1 MDTAFLFDES
11 SRANFFQLIMQS
23 IPYTYICLWSNWPQ
37 SSSFLRYLDGFFYEE
52 NNQPSSSSGTQARRL
67 FEEYRQSVFMVEN
80 ECVPGLAFKNSRPYL
95 ELQEVHLQRFAS
107 KEVQRQFYQVAGIK
121 TAIFM
126 GCKSG
131 EIEVGFS
138 NVPAEIDIEKE
149 LKSWFLEDFSRQFS
163 PLRLPDP
170 NPPSSSSSLSMDSPE
185 YSSLLFNIPNTTHLP
200 ETLREVVNPTLQ
212 QIPTLSPHQ
221 AAMQAY
227 ARLQNI
233 QLPNPETEAA
243 AITRAIFNVLTS
255 PSSSSSSQQ
264 PHTNLPYSHQVVS
277 KFSAFKRYDLPL
289 GPRTTQVRANLGR
302 QSMMKRSF
310 AFFRSLNYSR
320 FSARIQANRPTTTQL
335 HHMISERKR
344 REKLNESFQALRSL
358 LPPGTKKDKAS
369 LLATTREYL
378 SSLKAQVEELNRK
391 NQLLEPHCLP
401 AKEAKEEETSSSNE
415 RLIVRTSQVSE
426 STSSEERI
434 VDLQVIIRGECP
446 MVDILIRILEL
457 LKQVKNVSLQ
467 SMETNTRIIESSSMN
482 HIILRLRIEGPEW
495 DESAFQ
501 EAVRR
506 VVADLAP

>member
-1 MDTAFLFDES
+1 
-11 SRANFFQLIMQS
+11 
-23 IPYTYICLWSNWPQ
+23 
-37 SSSFLRYLDGFFYEE
+37 
-52 NNQPSSSSGTQARRL
+52 
-67 FEEYRQSVFMVEN
+67 
-80 ECVPGLAFKNSRPYL
+80 
-95 ELQEVHLQRFAS
+95 
-107 KEVQRQFYQVAGIK
+107 
-121 TAIFM
+121 M

-149 LKSWFLEDFSRQFS
+149 LKSWFPEDFSRQFS

-170 NPPSSSSSLSMDSPE
+170 TPSSSSSLSMDSPE

-277 KFSAFKRYDLPL
+277 KFR
-289 GPRTTQVRANLGR
+289 PRTTQVRANLGR

-320 FSARIQANRPTTTQL
+320 FSARIQANCPTTTQL

-391 NQLLEPHCLP
+391 NQLLEPHRLP

-415 RLIVRTSQVSE
+415 RLIVRTSHVSE